1 MFLKSLIFAVVS
13 IKTMDHSP
21 IVDISLL
28 SRTPHAAAEFDDSHS
43 TLG

>member
-1 MFLKSLIFAVVS
+1 MN
-13 IKTMDHSP
+13 HSP

-28 SRTPHAAAEFDDSHS
+28 SHTAPAAAEFDDSHS